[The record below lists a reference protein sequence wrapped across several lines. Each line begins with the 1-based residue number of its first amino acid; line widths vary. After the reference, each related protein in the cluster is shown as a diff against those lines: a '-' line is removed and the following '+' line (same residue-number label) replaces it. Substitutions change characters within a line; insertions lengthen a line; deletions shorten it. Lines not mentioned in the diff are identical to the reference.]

1 CSTSSNGGEGGIA
14 IRTRMTQ
21 FLIVGLIH
29 QDWSAGAEVA
39 HPFKLG
45 NAIICDLRKSV
56 KFKVLRNKHLLV
68 TALEWEAKRAANPH
82 IQAVDIAKS
91 AGLSPCRVN
100 QILRFARLHP
110 EIQKAILD
118 LSPRKA
124 KKCFPERLLRKW
136 TPLSHEEQL
145 NQFRAYFGCIG
156 SFSSNWS

>member
-1 CSTSSNGGEGGIA
+1 
-14 IRTRMTQ
+14 MTQ

-29 QDWSAGAEVA
+29 QDWSAGAEVV

-45 NAIICDLRKSV
+45 DVIIREKRGPV
-56 KFKVLRNKHLLV
+56 KFKVLRNKHLLE
-68 TALEWEAKRAANPH
+68 TALDWEAKRAANPH
-82 IQAVDIAKS
+82 IQAVDIAKA

-100 QILRFARLHP
+100 QILRFVRLHP

-136 TPLSHEEQL
+136 TPLPQEEQL
-145 NQFRAYFGCIG
+145 NQFRAYFL
-156 SFSSNWS
+156 

>member
-1 CSTSSNGGEGGIA
+1 
-14 IRTRMTQ
+14 MTQ
-21 FLIVGLIH
+21 LIFVGLIH
-29 QDWSAGAEVA
+29 QDWSEGSAVV

-45 NAIICDLRKSV
+45 NAIVREKRKPV
-56 KFKVLRNKHLLV
+56 KFKVLRNKHLLE
-68 TALEWEAKRAANPH
+68 TALDWEAKRAANPH
-82 IQAVDIAKS
+82 IQAVDIAKV

-136 TPLSHEEQL
+136 TPLSREEQL
-145 NQFRAYFGCIG
+145 NQYRSYFL
-156 SFSSNWS
+156 